1 MIHRS
6 ITSVLLE
13 VIEYFPVLGIVG
25 PRQVGKTTLAKYLL
39 ERLEKDSIYLDL
51 ENPRDMARLE
61 DPVLFFERN
70 IDRCV
75 VLDEIQR
82 MPELFPILWSMI
94 DLKREPGRFIVL
106 GSASPELIRD
116 SSESLAGRIA
126 YEELTPFN
134 ILEINQ
140 QFDIQMHWLHGGFP
154 PALLASKSLIRKKWL
169 NNFIKT
175 YIERDLPLLGLDINV
190 NLLQRFWTMLAHM
203 HGNLLNMT
211 SLSKSLAI
219 TSTTVKRYVSFM
231 ENAFL
236 VRLLQPYSINVK
248 KRLVKSPKVF
258 IRDTG
263 ILHSLFAINDFD
275 ALEANPILGN
285 SWEGYAIEQILQR
298 CDDDTRGYFY
308 RTHER
313 TECDLVL
320 VRGGKPAF
328 ALEIKYTSAPKITKG
343 MRIAFNDLGTDH
355 NFILTPNG
363 DDFLLAEDVR
373 TCNIETFLTQY
384 LKGHN

>member
-25 PRQVGKTTLAKYLL
+25 PRQVGKTTLAKYLI
-39 ERLEKDSIYLDL
+39 EKLEKDSIYLDL
-51 ENPRDMARLE
+51 ENPRDAARLE

-82 MPELFPILWSMI
+82 MPELFPILRSMI
-94 DLKREPGRFIVL
+94 DLKREPGRYIIL

-140 QFDIQMHWLHGGFP
+140 QYDMQMHWLDGGFP
-154 PALLASKSLIRKKWL
+154 PALLASKSLVRKKWL

-175 YIERDLPLLGLDINV
+175 YIERDLPMLGLDINV
-190 NLLQRFWTMLAHM
+190 NTLQRFWTMLAHM

-211 SLSKSLAI
+211 SLSKSLAV
-219 TSTTVKRYVSFM
+219 TSTTVKRYISFM

-236 VRLLQPYSINVK
+236 VRLLQPYSVNVK

-263 ILHSLFAINDFD
+263 ILHSLLAINDFD

-298 CDDDTRGYFY
+298 CDDDTQGYFY
-308 RTHER
+308 RTHEG

-343 MRIAFNDLGTDH
+343 MRIAFTDLGTDH

-363 DDFLLAEDVR
+363 HDFSLAEDVR
-373 TCNIETFLTQY
+373 TCNIETFISHY
-384 LKGHN
+384 LKRYD